1 MCVVLFFMLSLHPNH
16 YNNIK
21 SKYKMA
27 LIDNPFD
34 GLGIR
39 YPQAK
44 YGDGNIKQKAFFEHG
59 SHEASLIPF
68 EDRLSIMA
76 KFVFVGYDMHK
87 LVNCYL
93 DEKAAWDDDRRKY
106 GIARSFHIYSVKLT
120 EQFLDKIDKPKQK
133 IQISDNLKRLI
144 SELYDKKREPKEET
158 ASEEMQRRISEFV
171 CLAKEIYTEPVFLIR
186 ANYYDKDANDVE
198 KLIDRL
204 YNENVVS
211 INVTDRK
218 GSDDQYYHDFFDG
231 KIKKQNPKK
240 QYIHRFYQL
249 VNELQSSD
257 VIVIAEYK
265 GKSPKIGLIIKG
277 STVFCKE
284 EAGEIYKLYCLQMVD
299 VKDITDNRKPFVRSL
314 IPKNLAIG
322 QIIQKRGVIY
332 NMYYGTPIPFELSS
346 VSDSNLEI
354 LCAEYLR
361 CCLLFQSVRVL
372 GGTFPAIDII
382 GYKNQNELFVAQVSR
397 TSITKLIGNKKEN
410 LCSFEEAKHKI
421 MFSTLQTDMKTEPLT
436 INIQEVWD
444 FFASE
449 ASRKV
454 FLEGLIE
461 H

>member
-1 MCVVLFFMLSLHPNH
+1 
-16 YNNIK
+16 
-21 SKYKMA
+21 MA

-34 GLGIR
+34 GLGIK
-39 YPQAK
+39 YSQAK
-44 YGDGNIKQKAFFEHG
+44 YSDGSIKQKSFFEHG

-68 EDRLSIMA
+68 EDRLNIMA
-76 KFVFVGYDMHK
+76 KIVFIGCDMHK
-87 LVNCYL
+87 LVNSYL
-93 DEKAAWDDDRRKY
+93 DDKDALDDDRRKLA
-106 GIARSFHIYSVKLT
+106 IAFSFHVYSVKLT
-120 EQFLDKIDKPKQK
+120 EQFFDKIDKTKQK
-133 IQISDNLKRLI
+133 IQINNNLKRLI
-144 SELYDKKREPKEET
+144 SEFYDKKRERTKET
-158 ASEEMQRRISEFV
+158 ASEEMQRRICEFV
-171 CLAKEIYTEPVFLIR
+171 CLAKEIYSEPVFLIR
-186 ANYYDKDANDVE
+186 TNYYAKEANDVE
-198 KLIDRL
+198 KLMDSL
-204 YNENVVS
+204 YKENIVS

-218 GSDDQYYHDFFDG
+218 GSDDDYYCKFCKGEIRQQDT
-231 KIKKQNPKK
+231 KK

-249 VNELQSSD
+249 LNELQSND
-257 VIVIAEYK
+257 VIIIAEYK
-265 GKSPKIGLIIKG
+265 GKSPKIGLIKKG

-421 MFSTLQTDMKTEPLT
+421 MFSTLQTDMKTEPLN